1 MVAVVFPGQGSQ
13 KPGMGREL
21 VEQFPEAGRV
31 FDEVSDAVGRDV
43 RILCFESDEESL
55 RQTDNAQIALFTCS
69 VAALRCSGV
78 QYSAAAGHSVG
89 EYAALVA
96 AGVVSL
102 VEAAK
107 LVAAR
112 GELMASSGS
121 ERPGGM
127 AAILNLDFEPL
138 HQVCVA
144 ASVNG
149 EVAVIANDNSPG
161 QLVISGDK
169 AAVQRACDGALAKG
183 AKRAIILNV
192 SGAFHSPLMAV
203 PAESMAVTLQSA
215 KWSDKQSRPVYAN
228 VTASPVSDPS
238 AWAKLLEQQ
247 LKNPVRWRE
256 SILAMVADGY
266 DTFVELGSGEV
277 LCGLIRRIAPEV
289 RTVAVYDGA
298 SLLKAQEA
306 LSVAV

>member
-1 MVAVVFPGQGSQ
+1 
-13 KPGMGREL
+13 MGRDL
-21 VEQFPEAGRV
+21 VKQFPEAGQV
-31 FDEVSDAVGRDV
+31 FDEVSGAVGRDV
-43 RILCFESDEESL
+43 RTLCFESDEECL

-96 AGVVSL
+96 AGAITLS
-102 VEAAK
+102 EAAK

-112 GELMASSGS
+112 GQLMASSGS

-127 AAILNLDFEPL
+127 AAILNLDFESL
-138 HQVCVA
+138 AEVCIA

-161 QLVISGDK
+161 QLVVSGDK
-169 AAVQRACDGALAKG
+169 AAVQRTCDGALANG
-183 AKRAIILNV
+183 AKRAIMLNV
-192 SGAFHSPLMAV
+192 SGAFHSPLMTV
-203 PAESMAVTLQSA
+203 PAESMAVALQSA
-215 KWSDKQSRPVYAN
+215 SWNDTQTQPVYAN
-228 VTASPVSDPS
+228 VTAGPVSDPR
-238 AWAKLLEQQ
+238 AWAGLLEQQ

-256 SILAMVADGY
+256 TILAMVADGY
-266 DTFVELGSGEV
+266 DTFVEHGSGEV

-289 RTVAVYDGA
+289 RTVAVYDSV
-298 SLLKAQEA
+298 SLHKAQEA
-306 LSVAV
+306 LNAAV